1 MSHKKTEGEAKRDVE
16 RKTGLDNVQVFH
28 LQQRELR
35 ENGLLVDLS
44 VHGVSQFYARVDWTL
59 DLGIPK
65 EDVRRERLTPGRK
78 ALIPDGKLKS
88 LETRARRCLERHSL
102 EIAAFGGYRY
112 IPDTAF
118 WDWKEQH
125 DAIVQQWEDEIE
137 AKCADWDNLLYQ
149 LETDFS
155 KMARETY
162 LTLLG
167 RRHTESNGDVET
179 VLDQYPTMQDF
190 VSAVVGKAKSK
201 LPTRAEIRATCR
213 ITVRPATF
221 MLDHE
226 TEAMLLE
233 AATLNVERQRK
244 WDELNY
250 WKRREQAEAQ
260 EAEAKA
266 KSAEQEQIQQEALLR
281 VERVETERRQRHKTE
296 ALREAQLEMARESL
310 AEMGSPFQQVIHG
323 LRGQILQTTEELLT
337 NVRKHGR
344 VLGKTN
350 EKATNMIA
358 MFRLLNA
365 AGDNELES
373 KLTELQSELTIGP
386 SLRDADAVIKAL
398 EDVATVAM
406 ASAEEVIDL
415 TTLDAWDMLEV

>member
-1 MSHKKTEGEAKRDVE
+1 MSRKTEQEARRDAE
-16 RKTGLDNVQVFH
+16 AKTGLSNVQVFH
-28 LQQRELR
+28 LQQEELR

-59 DLGIPK
+59 DLGIPS

-112 IPDTAF
+112 VPDTAF

-125 DAIVQQWEDEIE
+125 DAIVQEWEDEIE
-137 AKCADWDNLLYQ
+137 AKCADWDNLVHQ
-149 LETDFS
+149 LEVDFS
-155 KMARETY
+155 RMARETY
-162 LTLLG
+162 LTLVG
-167 RRHTESNGDVET
+167 RRHTDDNGDIEE
-179 VLDQYPTMQDF
+179 VLDQYPTMQSF
-190 VSAVVGKAKSK
+190 VSAVVDKAKAK

-213 ITVRPATF
+213 IVVRPATF
-221 MLDHE
+221 LLDHE

-233 AATLNVERQRK
+233 AATLSAERQRK
-244 WDELNY
+244 LDEANY
-250 WKRREQAEAQ
+250 WRRHDIAMAE

-266 KSAEQEQIQQEALLR
+266 KAAKQEQVQQEALLR
-281 VERVETERRQRHKTE
+281 VERIETERRERHKTE

-310 AEMGSPFQQVIHG
+310 AEMGSPFQQVIDG
-323 LRGQILQTTEELLT
+323 LRSQILQTTEELLA

-365 AGDNELES
+365 AGDNELEG
-373 KLTELQSELTIGP
+373 KLNELQAELTIGP
-386 SLRDADAVIKAL
+386 SLRDADAVINAL
-398 EDVATVAM
+398 QEVANVAM
-406 ASAEEVIDL
+406 TSAEEVIDL